1 MAKKGYHSLFKKSK
15 SSSGVKTAA
24 KKKSKP
30 QAARAESTF
39 KRQPKAQKQARI
51 TKDEKQQ
58 KIVQGAMFL
67 VDNPLAHKAAGLKSI
82 HYDASVKEGEELKKK
97 REKEKKK
104 RTKASGGTR
113 QSQKRKQGGY

>member
-1 MAKKGYHSLFKKSK
+1 MAKKGYHSLYKKSK
-15 SSSGVKTAA
+15 SSSGVKAAA

-39 KRQPKAQKQARI
+39 KRQPKAQKQAPL
-51 TKDEKQQ
+51 TKDEKRRM
-58 KIVQGAMFL
+58 KIWASTG
-67 VDNPLAHKAAGLKSI
+67 
-82 HYDASVKEGEELKKK
+82 YDKKIKEK
-97 REKEKKK
+97 RGKEKEK